1 MKSSKRNKPFSLPDR
16 TLSLKTLCLTWL
28 ASMIL
33 TGSSPLF
40 YVNGQSSDSR
50 ANQHLTLWVTTSAQ
64 DALDVRVKFLAQEN
78 SDGGMGS
85 APISGSVNL
94 WLWAG
99 QSILTGGTPG
109 APRFTLPVAIQT
121 PRINLTGLGLISREL
136 SLAGAAKRLEFT
148 LLALNPT
155 GVS

>member
-1 MKSSKRNKPFSLPDR
+1 MKLSKRNKPISLPLR
-16 TLSLKTLCLTWL
+16 TLSLKILCLTWL
-28 ASMIL
+28 ASLIL

-40 YVNGQSSDSR
+40 YLNGQSNDSH
-50 ANQHLTLWVTTSAQ
+50 ANHHPSLWVTTSAQ
-64 DALDVRVKFLAQEN
+64 DALDARVKFLAQEN

-85 APISGSVNL
+85 SPISGSVNL

-99 QSILTGGTPG
+99 QSILTGGTAG

-121 PRINLTGLGLISREL
+121 SRFSSSGLGSLSREL